1 MAQLFVQDG
10 DIYNCMN
17 LPKTIENYQSLLKA
31 KPNSILNLQKA
42 QRQSKICPSGKISP
56 NLVTLVAMS
65 IMILSFLWRIVFISN
80 WIADDLHW
88 VYDTN
93 LVMLYR

>member
-1 MAQLFVQDG
+1 MYLFNWSTCYQIVGCYQCDQMAQLFVQDG

-65 IMILSFLWRIVFISN
+65 IMILSFL
-80 WIADDLHW
+80 
-88 VYDTN
+88 
-93 LVMLYR
+93 